1 MVQGNHQGGVSAALQ
16 QLQSRSQ
23 QTPVV
28 TLLDD
33 SLNLVTEKSPIK
45 FFGCA
50 SKSFEREGY
59 QN

>member
-23 QTPVV
+23 QAPVIN
-28 TLLDD
+28 LLDD
-33 SLNLVTEKSPIK
+33 SPNLLIEKYPIK

-50 SKSFEREGY
+50 SKSFELAGN